1 MFVGSGLGRRRLRED
16 GGKERGFGARRGSTL
31 ASLNIYSS
39 DLAVCS
45 QRQCINSR
53 KCHRHYYRHNRL

>member
-45 QRQCINSR
+45 QRQRINSLE
-53 KCHRHYYRHNRL
+53 NVS